1 EGSLEAIREGLS
13 QRLDLNLSD
22 IGEKITDVN
31 QISESVLTELESI
44 GISSDQAVTY
54 LNDIGVTLDDLEDH
68 GETVES
74 LLTSIRD
81 KPNPSLSVTNILPE
95 ISFPSNLVVTASND
109 NSFIESALG
118 SIASNIHNFAN
129 SSVGE
134 LTEEPSTN
142 VVYEDFDSS
151 EFVSGGESVIS
162 EGYAL
167 INFVDSWI
175 SR

>member
-68 GETVES
+68 GEAVES

-95 ISFPSNLVVTASND
+95 ISFPSNLVVTVSND

-142 VVYEDFDSS
+142 VVYDDFDSS